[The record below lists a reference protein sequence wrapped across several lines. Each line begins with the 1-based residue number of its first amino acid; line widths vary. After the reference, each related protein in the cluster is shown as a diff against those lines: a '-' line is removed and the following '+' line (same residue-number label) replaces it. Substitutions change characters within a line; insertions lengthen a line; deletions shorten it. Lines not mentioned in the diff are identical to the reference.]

1 MGNFASKPTIM
12 IIDDEQN
19 FSESLLL
26 AIEDEFTVSRVAS
39 LNRAREALKT
49 VSPNAILL
57 DLQLPDGEGIELLRE
72 LKKASK
78 MPIVIVMT
86 AYATADSI
94 VEARSEGAV
103 DYFIKPIDIEKLKI
117 ELRINLENR
126 KLSKMDCTEC

>member
-1 MGNFASKPTIM
+1 MGNFTSKPTIM

-39 LNRAREALKT
+39 LELAREALKT
-49 VSPNAILL
+49 VSPHAILL

-72 LKKASK
+72 LKKASRL
-78 MPIVIVMT
+78 PIVIVMT

-94 VEARSEGAV
+94 VKARSEGAV
-103 DYFIKPIDIEKLKI
+103 DYFIKPIDIEKLKV
-117 ELRINLENR
+117 ELRINLKNR
-126 KLSKMDCTEC
+126 KLQKVDCPEC